1 ISDVF
6 PQSLYYQPRVKMAES
21 HSATASGPNSFALF
35 ASSLRLLF
43 LSAVQQLVHWREPRR
58 STVAFSGSLLVLLS
72 FATFSIVSVLSNLL
86 LAVLCV
92 TITFRVYK
100 AVIQAVQKSNEG
112 HPFRTLMEKDITVS
126 PEKFGK
132 FVDLSLAHVN
142 RGLLQARRLVLV
154 EDVVDSLKVS
164 WCLVSAPH
172 ILKSGKV
179 DIIIFCTPL
188 IYEKN
193 KVRQEHTLQCCYY
206 NICTIYIPP
215 DFYVFK
221 YFLFQ
226 SQFDRYIDLV
236 HSQVE
241 DKLAKYD
248 FHSLFL
254 MCELQIKMCETSL

>member
-1 ISDVF
+1 M
-6 PQSLYYQPRVKMAES
+6 SLLKPLSCLEES
-21 HSATASGPNSFALF
+21 PVC
-35 ASSLRLLF
+35 F
-43 LSAVQQLVHWREPRR
+43 LTQAPFSPRR

-154 EDVVDSLKVS
+154 EDVVDSLKLASVM
-164 WCLVSAPH
+164 W
-172 ILKSGKV
+172 ILTYVGSIFNGLTILILV

>member
-1 ISDVF
+1 W
-6 PQSLYYQPRVKMAES
+6 
-21 HSATASGPNSFALF
+21 PNRTSQKALF

-154 EDVVDSLKVS
+154 EDVVDSLKLASVM
-164 WCLVSAPH
+164 W
-172 ILKSGKV
+172 ILTYVGSIFNGLTILILV

-193 KVRQEHTLQCCYY
+193 K
-206 NICTIYIPP
+206 
-215 DFYVFK
+215 
-221 YFLFQ
+221 

>member
-172 ILKSGKV
+172 ILKSGKE
-179 DIIIFCTPL
+179 TEMRL
-188 IYEKN
+188 ILLCPFLHILPKLKN
-193 KVRQEHTLQCCYY
+193 KSRIWAKCHVSMLLEKL
-206 NICTIYIPP
+206 PGA
-215 DFYVFK
+215 VK
-221 YFLFQ
+221 
-226 SQFDRYIDLV
+226 
-236 HSQVE
+236 HS
-241 DKLAKYD
+241 
-248 FHSLFL
+248 
-254 MCELQIKMCETSL
+254 KMD